1 MLLVIDA
8 GNTNTSLGVFN
19 GTELVA
25 HWRLTT
31 ARSRTVDEYGVHAR
45 NLFELANLDFKAIN
59 AIAIASVVPP
69 LNYTLKTMAE
79 TYFHLTPLFV
89 DHTSDTGL
97 TILYEPASDVGAD
110 RIVDAVAAIEKY
122 GAPCIV
128 VDFGTATTFNAINR
142 EAQYVG
148 GVITPGIM
156 ISSDALFE
164 RTAKLPRVDIR
175 RPQKIIGSSTITAMQ
190 SGLYHGFVGL
200 VDGVLRK
207 MIEEIGS
214 APRLAPQQGC
224 PAGDPAVPRVIA
236 TGGLASLIATGS
248 EFIEL
253 VDDTLTLEG
262 LRLVYERT
270 GSPKS
275 RVQSPKSEN

>member
-8 GNTNTSLGVFN
+8 GNTNTSLGVFA
-19 GTELVA
+19 GRELIA

-45 NLFELANLDFKAIN
+45 NLFQLAELDFEAID

-79 TYFHLTPLFV
+79 TYFHLTPMFV
-89 DHTSDTGL
+89 DHTTDTGL
-97 TILYEPASDVGAD
+97 DILYEPASDVGAD

-128 VDFGTATTFNAINR
+128 VDFGTATTFNAIDSKGR
-142 EAQYVG
+142 YVG
-148 GVITPGIM
+148 GAITPGIM

-175 RPQKIIGSSTITAMQ
+175 RPQKVIGTSTVTAMQ

-200 VDGVLRK
+200 VDGVLRT
-207 MIEEIGS
+207 MRQELG
-214 APRLAPQQGC
+214 GT
-224 PAGDPAVPRVIA
+224 PRVIA

-253 VDDTLTLEG
+253 VDETLTLEG
-262 LRLVYERT
+262 LRLIYERT
-270 GSPKS
+270 AI
-275 RVQSPKSEN
+275 EEE